1 MIMYKKLGLAVL
13 LISSLAAC
21 ISLSDGKSIVKTEN
35 GILVSMNN
43 MTVYTF
49 EGDQAGSGRSS
60 CYGECAINWPPL
72 LVDQNATSY
81 GDYSIITR
89 DDGKKQFAYKGKPLY
104 YYRLDNKP
112 DETNGNNLANG
123 AWRVVRM

>member
-1 MIMYKKLGLAVL
+1 MVLYKKIGLAVL
-13 LISSLAAC
+13 LASSLAAC
-21 ISLSDGKSIVKTEN
+21 VSMSDGKSIVKTEN

>member
-1 MIMYKKLGLAVL
+1 MILYKKIGLAVL
-13 LISSLAAC
+13 LASSLAAC
-21 ISLSDGKSIVKTEN
+21 VSMSDGKSIVKTEN

-89 DDGKKQFAYKGKPLY
+89 DDAKKQFAYKGKPLY

-112 DETNGNNLANG
+112 DETNGDNLANG

>member
-1 MIMYKKLGLAVL
+1 MILYKKIGLAVL
-13 LISSLAAC
+13 FASSLAAC
-21 ISLSDGKSIVKTEN
+21 VSMSDGKSIVKTEN

>member
-1 MIMYKKLGLAVL
+1 MIMYKKLGLAM
-13 LISSLAAC
+13 LIVSSLAAC
-21 ISLSDGKSIVKTEN
+21 VSMSDGKSIVKTEN

-49 EGDQAGSGRSS
+49 EGDQAGSGRSN
-60 CYGECAINWPPL
+60 CYGDCAVNWPPL

-104 YYRLDNKP
+104 YYRFDNKP

>member
-1 MIMYKKLGLAVL
+1 MILYKKIGLAAL
-13 LISSLAAC
+13 LVSSLAAC
-21 ISLSDGKSIVKTEN
+21 VSMSDGKSIVKTEN

-89 DDGKKQFAYKGKPLY
+89 DDAKKQFAYKGRPLY

-112 DETNGNNLANG
+112 DEMNGNNLANG